1 MARPSSAQE
10 RDLLCAALT
19 ALVAEQGYRRLT
31 VERLLQRACLDR
43 STFDRNFADLEDCF
57 AAVWE
62 RADAELDRRLASAYE
77 EAGGVWPR
85 RLRAALAALIDYL
98 EADPARARLYAVD
111 VMQVSERLR
120 LRREAAQER
129 LAELIDRGREAAP
142 NSVPENIAEAV
153 AGAIWHRLE
162 GRLRRNGA
170 RGLVEELPLM
180 VYFAVLPFC
189 GSEVAS
195 AELRRPTSG

>member
-1 MARPSSAQE
+1 MGRSAKDAE
-10 RDLLCAALT
+10 RELLCAALT
-19 ALVAEQGYRRLT
+19 ALVAEYGYRALS
-31 VERLLQRACLDR
+31 VEQLLQRACLDR
-43 STFDRNFADLEDCF
+43 SAFDRNFSDLEDCF

-62 RADAELDRRLASAYE
+62 RADAELGERLAAAYE
-77 EAGGVWPR
+77 EPDGFWPR
-85 RLRAALAALIDYL
+85 RLRAALAALIDFL
-98 EADPARARLYAVD
+98 EADPARARLYVVD

-120 LRREAAQER
+120 LRREASQER

-142 NSVPENIAEAV
+142 NSVPENISEAV

-170 RGLVEELPLM
+170 AGLRAELPLM
-180 VYFAVLPFC
+180 TYFAVLPFC
-189 GSEVAS
+189 GSEIAS